1 MGQPLTMVMISVGV
15 SMRGPA
21 IFLLWQQPS
30 VPAYNWAMSTLS
42 SAINQV
48 EVLARSIDR
57 AGTKMAPEVARF
69 FLDLELSDA
78 DSRTLDAL
86 TEKSRLATLTPAEQ
100 ADLDE
105 YRRVGRLVEL
115 TKVKAKVAMKG

>member
-1 MGQPLTMVMISVGV
+1 
-15 SMRGPA
+15 
-21 IFLLWQQPS
+21 
-30 VPAYNWAMSTLS
+30 MSTLS
-42 SAINQV
+42 PAINQV

-69 FLDLELSDA
+69 FMDLQLSDE
-78 DSRTLDAL
+78 DRRTLETLA
-86 TEKSRLATLTPAEQ
+86 EKARLGTLTPAEQ

-115 TKVKAKVAMKG
+115 MKVKAQVAMKR

>member
-1 MGQPLTMVMISVGV
+1 
-15 SMRGPA
+15 
-21 IFLLWQQPS
+21 
-30 VPAYNWAMSTLS
+30 MSTLS
-42 SAINQV
+42 STVNQI

-57 AGTKMAPEVARF
+57 AGAQMAPEVARF

-78 DSRTLDAL
+78 DRHTLDVLA
-86 TEKSRLATLTPAEQ
+86 EKSRLATLTPAEQ

-115 TKVKAKVAMKG
+115 MKVKAKVAMKS